1 MYKNKSIIVKIESSF
16 KERVESIF
24 EELGMTTSQAISI
37 FLKQV
42 ELNHGLPFDVKLP
55 SNPNKLTQKTLES
68 SQKGEDLL
76 EFNSFDEWKKD
87 LNNHVNKD

>member
-55 SNPNKLTQKTLES
+55 NNPNKLTQKTLSES
-68 SQKGEDLL
+68 IDSLEKFKNTDDLFREL
-76 EFNSFDEWKKD
+76 KS
-87 LNNHVNKD
+87 

>member
-24 EELGMTTSQAISI
+24 EELGITTSQAISI

-42 ELNHGLPFDVKLP
+42 ELNQGLPFDIKLP
-55 SNPNKLTQKTLES
+55 SNPNKLTQKTLSES
-68 SQKGEDLL
+68 IDKLERFKDTDDLFKEL
-76 EFNSFDEWKKD
+76 KS
-87 LNNHVNKD
+87 

>member
-42 ELNHGLPFDVKLP
+42 ELNQGLPFDIKLP
-55 SNPNKLTQKTLES
+55 NNPNKLTQKTLSES
-68 SQKGEDLL
+68 IDSLERFKNTDDLFREL
-76 EFNSFDEWKKD
+76 KS
-87 LNNHVNKD
+87 